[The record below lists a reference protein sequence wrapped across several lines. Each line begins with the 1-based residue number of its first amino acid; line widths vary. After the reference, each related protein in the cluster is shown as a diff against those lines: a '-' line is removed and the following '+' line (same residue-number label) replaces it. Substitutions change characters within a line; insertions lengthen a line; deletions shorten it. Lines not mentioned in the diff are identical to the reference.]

1 MPRASMKTQAQVAV
15 IGHLRFPPESV
26 ADILPH
32 LRRLVETTNREDGC
46 ITYQVAIDPFD
57 PGVIRFS
64 ELWPDAQSL
73 DRHIAAAHV
82 VPWREA
88 VKKGGVLEREYMIYD
103 ITGARSL

>member
-1 MPRASMKTQAQVAV
+1 MSTPAKIAV
-15 IGHLRFPPESV
+15 MGHLRFPPDRMV
-26 ADILPH
+26 DILPH

-64 ELWPDAQSL
+64 ELWPDAQTL

-88 VKKGGVLEREYMIYD
+88 QKNCGVLERQYMIYD
-103 ITGARSL
+103 ITGARSV

>member
-1 MPRASMKTQAQVAV
+1 MKTRAQVAV
-15 IGHLRFPPESV
+15 IGHLRFPPERMP
-26 ADILPH
+26 DILPH

-73 DRHIAAAHV
+73 ERHIQATHV

-88 VKKGGVLEREYMIYD
+88 IKNCGVLEREYLIID
-103 ITGARSL
+103 IAGARLL